1 MSSRN
6 PRPKAVSTIVAQ
18 YLGLSIMFHAWDN
31 FQGAHGWQAAA
42 WVVFILA
49 VWLTVR
55 GLVIKEATAS
65 AEADTP

>member
-1 MSSRN
+1 MSTRN
-6 PRPKAVSTIVAQ
+6 PKPKAVTTIVGQ
-18 YLGLSIMFHAWDN
+18 YLGLIIMFQAWDN
-31 FQGAHGWQAAA
+31 LQGTHGWQAAA
-42 WVVFILA
+42 WVVFILV